1 MKTITD
7 KLADAL
13 RTIDEHCQTGLNSSV
28 YSHWCAAL
36 EDSMRVSREAIA
48 AYDAFMLGVAEAHS
62 DVTTHVSPD
71 LIETYDA
78 GRASVRGVED

>member
-1 MKTITD
+1 MNSISK

-13 RTIDEHCQTGLNSSV
+13 REALDTLDAVRS
-28 YSHWCAAL
+28 CAEYEAHSIVDL
-36 EDSMRVSREAIA
+36 LDRKPAREALA

-62 DVTTHVSPD
+62 DVTTHVAPD